1 MENMENDQH
10 VNLSSAN
17 MHATLGGNSII
28 GLCTCTCMYYCRL
41 HQRLR
46 NYSTT
51 DARCYATRKCS
62 MPFSTQNNIVLASI
76 MEAAVT
82 AERNSVK
89 SLYRL
94 PRLRINTLDELILA
108 SICLDLSTLE

>member
-1 MENMENDQH
+1 
-10 VNLSSAN
+10 
-17 MHATLGGNSII
+17 
-28 GLCTCTCMYYCRL
+28 
-41 HQRLR
+41 
-46 NYSTT
+46 
-51 DARCYATRKCS
+51 